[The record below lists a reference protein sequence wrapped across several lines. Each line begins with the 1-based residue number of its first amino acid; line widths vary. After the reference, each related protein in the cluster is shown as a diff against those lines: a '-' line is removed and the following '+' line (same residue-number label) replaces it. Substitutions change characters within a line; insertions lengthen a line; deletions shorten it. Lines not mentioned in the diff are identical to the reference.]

1 MQLSSVKKKKKRGYR
16 NFVISLESYKC
27 PFELMP
33 IGAGRNLMYFY
44 PSLLCRKL
52 CQHRHF
58 KLSYH
63 LAAPLHLLWTVRN
76 AGFPTGMQQT
86 MHPQD
91 LGKSTEFSGIW
102 ILSLEQPHLTGTT
115 L

>member
-1 MQLSSVKKKKKRGYR
+1 
-16 NFVISLESYKC
+16 
-27 PFELMP
+27 MP

-76 AGFPTGMQQT
+76 TGFPTGMQQT